1 MLNVSRELSVVNNLS
16 TMNEAQLLKTVK
28 LLVEKDI
35 ELADNVEFL
44 INLCLKYE
52 SKETQ
57 NAS

>member
-1 MLNVSRELSVVNNLS
+1 MLNANREQSIVNNLS
-16 TMNEAQLLKTVK
+16 TMNEAQLLKTMK
-28 LLVEKDI
+28 LLVESNP
-35 ELADNVEFL
+35 ELADKVEFL

>member
-1 MLNVSRELSVVNNLS
+1 MLNTGREQSIVNNLN
-16 TMNEAQLLKTVK
+16 TMNEAQLLKTMK
-28 LLVEKDI
+28 LLVESNP
-35 ELADNVEFL
+35 ELADKVEFL